1 MRKFYKFFKFLT
13 FSFVLFVFMSSPKS
27 VLAAPINEI
36 LSSPNS
42 LIVRIQER
50 IESFFAFNME
60 QKIVVLEKQA
70 ERRLT
75 QAENLA
81 KTKDVDVDKVLSLIK
96 SYETLKEKQGNLI
109 NVASTTVP
117 VEVKEQ
123 TVQQQ
128 ARIED
133 MKEDMSDDAKEIIED
148 SQRTVIKTMMD
159 NIEDSGVEKDEVT
172 EFAEEIKNVIDP
184 GSNIFAPGTLE
195 VAPGSPE
202 VAPGVKDVK
211 P

>member
-1 MRKFYKFFKFLT
+1 
-13 FSFVLFVFMSSPKS
+13 
-27 VLAAPINEI
+27 
-36 LSSPNS
+36 
-42 LIVRIQER
+42 
-50 IESFFAFNME
+50 ME

-109 NVASTTVP
+109 KVASTTVP